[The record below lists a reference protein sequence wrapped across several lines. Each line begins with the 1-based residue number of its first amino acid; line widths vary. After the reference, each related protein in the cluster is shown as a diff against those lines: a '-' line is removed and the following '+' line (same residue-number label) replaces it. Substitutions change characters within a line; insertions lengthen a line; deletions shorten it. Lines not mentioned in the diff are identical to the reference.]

1 MDSVAAARP
10 SPPPETTHFGRSRP
24 PARSAASSHPRELRS
39 TPDRGGEE
47 AARPRDGSRESPSC
61 AGGRV
66 EEGGQASRGEA
77 CVRAVAVRRPTRCV
91 LCEEVLSWHGQA
103 GSKRGRCACCSFSSP
118 CLFQVALSLVHAAPS
133 FEKATGRILTSL
145 SVDFQAPPGRRTRRD
160 EDPAWSIRSVRGHDG
175 GQLKTSARESR
186 LVLRLSSR
194 LLLRWRTTPRPPIGL
209 PLARTSLPSFPSSP

>member
-1 MDSVAAARP
+1 MAAARP
-10 SPPPETTHFGRSRP
+10 SPPPETTPLADLVLPRAAQPHRILGNFEAHRTEEVRRRLVHETAVANP
-24 PARSAASSHPRELRS
+24 HRARE
-39 TPDRGGEE
+39 G
-47 AARPRDGSRESPSC
+47 GSRRG
-61 AGGRV
+61 AKRV
-66 EEGGQASRGEA
+66 EERR

-175 GQLKTSARESR
+175 GQLKTSAHESR

-194 LLLRWRTTPRPPIGL
+194 LLLRWCTTPRPPIGL
-209 PLARTSLPSFPSSP
+209 PLARTSLPSFPRSP